1 MREVQKPV
9 FGSAFDV
16 IFYAMM
22 AIGLTVIVKD
32 SIEGKRDLWQN
43 VLLIAVA
50 IAWLVQLYFKRRK
63 RKTRD

>member
-50 IAWLVQLYFKRRK
+50 IAWLVQFYFKRR
-63 RKTRD
+63 